1 MAPFYVDHF
10 MSQHA
15 GDFIGAPG
23 SFQEPGIKVN
33 RSSGDRKGVE
43 LGVFDDKKT
52 IIEGLWPHGDKN
64 SLSDT
69 LDVTFNFGVIDEFEL
84 LLGLAP
90 KLPTDP
96 HLFVFARRSERGQ
109 NRWNVRAA
117 AAADKKSN
125 Q

>member
-1 MAPFYVDHF
+1 MAPFYVDDF

-15 GDFIGAPG
+15 GYFIGAPG

-33 RSSGDRKGVE
+33 RSTGNRKGVE
-43 LGVFDDKKT
+43 LGVLDDKET
-52 IIEGLWPHGDKN
+52 IIEGLWPHGCKN

-69 LDVTFNFGVIDEFEL
+69 LDVTFNFGIIDEFKV

-90 KLPTDP
+90 ELPADP
-96 HLFVFARRSERGQ
+96 YLFIFARRSERGE